1 MFFALLDVEA
11 GLVER
16 SSFAQVV
23 GLIGQ
28 VVDEVRATFT
38 GRVFKTMIPRNVKL
52 SEAPS
57 HGKPIILYDIL
68 CVGSQKY
75 MDLAEEILVQEA
87 KGG

>member
-28 VVDEVRATFT
+28 VVDEVRTWQVLILDAVFMT
-38 GRVFKTMIPRNVKL
+38 GMFQLLLQPVI
-52 SEAPS
+52 
-57 HGKPIILYDIL
+57 
-68 CVGSQKY
+68 VGEVAIDVLNFFSRQ
-75 MDLAEEILVQEA
+75 LADEL
-87 KGG
+87 G